1 MQSRS
6 SSSTALAPTLWPF
19 AGNRTAQAL
28 VLVLAGT
35 AVLTIS
41 AKIQVPFWPV
51 PMTLQ
56 TLAVMLIGATY
67 GSRLAVVT
75 VLAYIAEGAIGLPV
89 FANTPPQIAGP
100 AYLIGPTAGYIWGWV
115 VAAGIIG
122 FAADRGASRSIGKLF
137 VAILIGEMLLFAMG
151 FAWLAWF
158 ATLSS
163 GDVGLGAE
171 KALAAGVTPFIL
183 ADLLKT
189 ALASLL
195 VPAAWSLLR
204 KRDI

>member
-1 MQSRS
+1 MQSNM
-6 SSSTALAPTLWPF
+6 STGALAPTLWPTSLV
-19 AGNRTAQAL
+19 RSI

-35 AVLTIS
+35 ALLTIS

-56 TLAVMLIGATY
+56 TLAVMLIAATY

-115 VAAGIIG
+115 VAAAIIG
-122 FAADRGASRSIGKLF
+122 LAADRGASRSIGKLF
-137 VAILIGEMLLFAMG
+137 VAILIGEVVLFAMG

-171 KALAAGVTPFIL
+171 KALAAGVTPFL
-183 ADLLKT
+183 LGDLLKT
-189 ALASLL
+189 VLASLL
-195 VPAAWSLLR
+195 VPAAWGLLP
-204 KRDI
+204 KRAV

>member
-1 MQSRS
+1 MMQSNT
-6 SSSTALAPTLWPF
+6 STGALAPTLWP
-19 AGNRTAQAL
+19 ASL
-28 VLVLAGT
+28 VRSVALVLAGT
-35 AVLTIS
+35 AVLAIS

-115 VAAGIIG
+115 VAAAVIG

-137 VAILIGEMLLFAMG
+137 VAILIGEVILFAMG

-171 KALAAGVTPFIL
+171 KALAAGVTPFII
-183 ADLLKT
+183 ADLLKA

-195 VPAAWSLLR
+195 VPAAWSLLPR
-204 KRDI
+204 RAV

>member
-1 MQSRS
+1 MQSNI
-6 SSSTALAPTLWPF
+6 STGALAPTLWPR
-19 AGNRTAQAL
+19 GLVQSL

-41 AKIQVPFWPV
+41 AKVQVPFWPV

-100 AYLIGPTAGYIWGWV
+100 LYLIGPTAGYIWGWV
-115 VAAGIIG
+115 VAAAIIG

-137 VAILIGEMLLFAMG
+137 VLILIGEVVLFAMG

-163 GDVGLGAE
+163 GEIGLGTE

-183 ADLLKT
+183 ADLLKV

-195 VPAAWSLLR
+195 VPAAWGLLP
-204 KRDI
+204 KRAI